1 MGDKEKM
8 DYLLV
13 DIRELEK
20 LVASMRD
27 AEIYPV
33 SFFSQVYTTTQKIV
47 DNLQSI
53 EADQLA
59 LFKEQMEKHRAL
71 IKKAERLEAEA
82 ALVTQMQEQ
91 ESNYEPVQ
99 EMELPSVEEL
109 KEEEEEVESVATPAA
124 ATVAA
129 EKTVSEPAASIFSAS
144 SHATTLEQSLPH
156 SISLNEVIQK
166 KFLADFRKAF
176 SLNDRFRFRR
186 ELFGGDEGRMNE
198 AISDLNELQS
208 FEESI
213 TYLDKKLKWN
223 VEDEAVAD
231 FIKLL
236 EKRFS

>member
-33 SFFSQVYTTTQKIV
+33 SFFSQAYTTTQKIV

-82 ALVTQMQEQ
+82 ALATQIQEQ

-109 KEEEEEVESVATPAA
+109 NEEEESVATPAE

-129 EKTVSEPAASIFSAS
+129 EKTVSEPAVSLSSAS
-144 SHATTLEQSLPH
+144 SHTTTLEQSLPH

>member
-33 SFFSQVYTTTQKIV
+33 SFFSQAYTITQKIV

-109 KEEEEEVESVATPAA
+109 NEEKESVATPAEV
-124 ATVAA
+124 TVAV
-129 EKTVSEPAASIFSAS
+129 EKTVSEPATSLSSTS
-144 SHATTLEQSLPH
+144 SHTTTLEQSLPH

>member
-33 SFFSQVYTTTQKIV
+33 SFFSQAYTTTQKIV

-91 ESNYEPVQ
+91 ESSYEPVQ

-109 KEEEEEVESVATPAA
+109 KEEESVAIPVE

-129 EKTVSEPAASIFSAS
+129 EKTVSEPAASIASAS
-144 SHATTLEQSLPH
+144 SHATTLEQSIPH
-156 SISLNEVIQK
+156 AVSLNEVIQK

>member
-33 SFFSQVYTTTQKIV
+33 SFFSQAYTTTQKIV

-109 KEEEEEVESVATPAA
+109 NEEAESVATPAA

-129 EKTVSEPAASIFSAS
+129 EKTVSEPAASLSSAS

>member
-33 SFFSQVYTTTQKIV
+33 SFFSQAYTTTQKIV

-82 ALVTQMQEQ
+82 ALLTQMQEY

-109 KEEEEEVESVATPAA
+109 NEEVESVATPAA

-129 EKTVSEPAASIFSAS
+129 EKTVSEPAASLSSAS

>member
-33 SFFSQVYTTTQKIV
+33 SFFSQAYTTTQKIV

-53 EADQLA
+53 EAEQLA

-71 IKKAERLEAEA
+71 IKKAEILEAET

-109 KEEEEEVESVATPAA
+109 NEEVESVATPAA

-129 EKTVSEPAASIFSAS
+129 EKTVSEPAASLSSAS

>member
-33 SFFSQVYTTTQKIV
+33 SFFSQAYTTTQKIV

-71 IKKAERLEAEA
+71 VKKAERLESETELA
-82 ALVTQMQEQ
+82 TQMQEQ
-91 ESNYEPVQ
+91 ESSYEPVQ

-109 KEEEEEVESVATPAA
+109 KEEESVAIPVE

-129 EKTVSEPAASIFSAS
+129 EKTVSEPAASISSAS
-144 SHATTLEQSLPH
+144 SHATTLEQSIPH
-156 SISLNEVIQK
+156 AVSLNEVIQK

-186 ELFGGDEGRMNE
+186 ELFGGDEVRMNE

-213 TYLDKKLKWN
+213 TYLDKQLKWN

>member
-33 SFFSQVYTTTQKIV
+33 SFFSQAYTTTQKIV

-82 ALVTQMQEQ
+82 ALVTQMQEY

-109 KEEEEEVESVATPAA
+109 NEEKESVATPAA
-124 ATVAA
+124 ATMAA
-129 EKTVSEPAASIFSAS
+129 EKTVSEPATSLSSTS
-144 SHATTLEQSLPH
+144 SHTTTLEQSLPH

>member
-33 SFFSQVYTTTQKIV
+33 SFFSQAYTTTQKIV

-109 KEEEEEVESVATPAA
+109 NEDKESVATPAEV
-124 ATVAA
+124 TVVA
-129 EKTVSEPAASIFSAS
+129 EKTVSEPAASLSSAS
-144 SHATTLEQSLPH
+144 SHTTTLEQSLPH

>member
-33 SFFSQVYTTTQKIV
+33 SFFSQAYTTTQKIV

-82 ALVTQMQEQ
+82 ALVTQMQEY

-109 KEEEEEVESVATPAA
+109 NEEVESVATPAA
-124 ATVAA
+124 ATMAA
-129 EKTVSEPAASIFSAS
+129 EKTVSEPATSLSSTS
-144 SHATTLEQSLPH
+144 SHTTTLEQSLPH

>member
-33 SFFSQVYTTTQKIV
+33 SFFSQAYTTTQKIV

-82 ALVTQMQEQ
+82 ALATQMQEQ
-91 ESNYEPVQ
+91 ESTYEPVQ

-109 KEEEEEVESVATPAA
+109 NEDKESVATPAE

-129 EKTVSEPAASIFSAS
+129 EKTVSEPAASLSSAS

>member
-33 SFFSQVYTTTQKIV
+33 SFFSQAYTTTQKIV

-71 IKKAERLEAEA
+71 VKKAERLESET

-91 ESNYEPVQ
+91 ESSYEPVQ

-109 KEEEEEVESVATPAA
+109 KEEESVAIPVE

-129 EKTVSEPAASIFSAS
+129 EKTVSEPAASLSSAS
-144 SHATTLEQSLPH
+144 SHTTTLEQSLPH

>member
-33 SFFSQVYTTTQKIV
+33 SFFSQAYTTTQKIV

-71 IKKAERLEAEA
+71 VKKAERLESETELA
-82 ALVTQMQEQ
+82 TQMQEQ
-91 ESNYEPVQ
+91 ESSYEPVQ

-109 KEEEEEVESVATPAA
+109 KEEESVAIPVE

-129 EKTVSEPAASIFSAS
+129 EKTVSEPAASISSAS
-144 SHATTLEQSLPH
+144 SHATTLEQSIPH
-156 SISLNEVIQK
+156 AVSLNEVIQK

-213 TYLDKKLKWN
+213 TYLDKQLKWN

>member
-33 SFFSQVYTTTQKIV
+33 SFFSQAYTTTQKIV

-82 ALVTQMQEQ
+82 ALVTQMQEY

-109 KEEEEEVESVATPAA
+109 NEEVESVATPAA

-129 EKTVSEPAASIFSAS
+129 EKTVSEPAASLSSAS
-144 SHATTLEQSLPH
+144 SHATPLEQSLPH

>member
-33 SFFSQVYTTTQKIV
+33 SFFSQAYTTTQKIV

-82 ALVTQMQEQ
+82 ALVTQMQEH
-91 ESNYEPVQ
+91 ESTYEPVQ
-99 EMELPSVEEL
+99 EMELLSVEEL
-109 KEEEEEVESVATPAA
+109 NEEKESVATPAA
-124 ATVAA
+124 ATVVA
-129 EKTVSEPAASIFSAS
+129 EKTVSEPAASLSSAS

>member
-33 SFFSQVYTTTQKIV
+33 SFFSQAYTTTQKIV

-109 KEEEEEVESVATPAA
+109 NEEVESVATPAA
-124 ATVAA
+124 ATVVA
-129 EKTVSEPAASIFSAS
+129 EKTVSEPAASLSSAS

>member
-33 SFFSQVYTTTQKIV
+33 SFFSQAYTITQKIV

-82 ALVTQMQEQ
+82 ALVTQMQEY

-109 KEEEEEVESVATPAA
+109 NEEVESVATPAA

-129 EKTVSEPAASIFSAS
+129 EKTVSEPAASLSSAS

>member
-33 SFFSQVYTTTQKIV
+33 SFFSQAYTITQKIV

-82 ALVTQMQEQ
+82 ALATQMQEQ
-91 ESNYEPVQ
+91 ESTYEPVQ

-109 KEEEEEVESVATPAA
+109 NEEKESVATPAE

-129 EKTVSEPAASIFSAS
+129 EKTVSEPAASLSSAS

>member
-33 SFFSQVYTTTQKIV
+33 SFFSQAYTTTQKIV

-109 KEEEEEVESVATPAA
+109 NEEKESVATPAA
-124 ATVAA
+124 ATMAA
-129 EKTVSEPAASIFSAS
+129 EKTVSEPATSLSSAS
-144 SHATTLEQSLPH
+144 SHTTTLEQSLPH

>member
-20 LVASMRD
+20 LVAGMRD

-33 SFFSQVYTTTQKIV
+33 SFFSQAYTTTQKIV

-82 ALVTQMQEQ
+82 ALVTQMLEQ

-109 KEEEEEVESVATPAA
+109 NEEEKSVATPAE

-129 EKTVSEPAASIFSAS
+129 EKTVSEPAASISSAS

-213 TYLDKKLKWN
+213 TYLDKQLKWN

>member
-33 SFFSQVYTTTQKIV
+33 SFFSQAYTTTQKIV

-82 ALVTQMQEQ
+82 ALVTQMQEY

-99 EMELPSVEEL
+99 EMKLPSVEEL
-109 KEEEEEVESVATPAA
+109 NEEVESVATPAV

-129 EKTVSEPAASIFSAS
+129 EKTVSEPAASLSSAS

>member
-33 SFFSQVYTTTQKIV
+33 SFFSQAYTTTQKIV

-91 ESNYEPVQ
+91 ESTYEPVQ

-109 KEEEEEVESVATPAA
+109 NEEKESVATPAA
-124 ATVAA
+124 VTVVA
-129 EKTVSEPAASIFSAS
+129 EKTVSEPAASLSSAS

>member
-33 SFFSQVYTTTQKIV
+33 SFFSQAYTTTQKIV

-71 IKKAERLEAEA
+71 VKKAERLESET

-109 KEEEEEVESVATPAA
+109 NEEKESVATPAEV
-124 ATVAA
+124 TVVA
-129 EKTVSEPAASIFSAS
+129 EKTVSEPAASLSSAS
-144 SHATTLEQSLPH
+144 SHTTTLEQSLPH

>member
-33 SFFSQVYTTTQKIV
+33 SFFSQAYTTTQKIV

-91 ESNYEPVQ
+91 EFTYEPVQ

-109 KEEEEEVESVATPAA
+109 NEEKESVATPAA

-129 EKTVSEPAASIFSAS
+129 EKTVSEPAASLSSAS
-144 SHATTLEQSLPH
+144 SHATPLEQSLPH

>member
-33 SFFSQVYTTTQKIV
+33 SFFSQAYTTTQKIV

-71 IKKAERLEAEA
+71 IKKAERLEAET

-109 KEEEEEVESVATPAA
+109 NEEKESVATPAA
-124 ATVAA
+124 VTVVA
-129 EKTVSEPAASIFSAS
+129 EKTVSEPASSLSSAS

>member
-33 SFFSQVYTTTQKIV
+33 SFFSQAYTTTQKIV

-91 ESNYEPVQ
+91 ESSYEPVQ

-109 KEEEEEVESVATPAA
+109 KEEESVAIPVE

-129 EKTVSEPAASIFSAS
+129 EKTVSEPAASIASAS
-144 SHATTLEQSLPH
+144 SHTTTLEQSLPH

>member
-33 SFFSQVYTTTQKIV
+33 SFFSQAYTTTQKIV

-91 ESNYEPVQ
+91 ESTYEPVQ

-109 KEEEEEVESVATPAA
+109 NEEKESVATPAEV
-124 ATVAA
+124 TVVA
-129 EKTVSEPAASIFSAS
+129 EKTVSEPAASLSSAS
-144 SHATTLEQSLPH
+144 SHTTTLEQSLPH

-213 TYLDKKLKWN
+213 TYLDKQLKWN

>member
-33 SFFSQVYTTTQKIV
+33 SFFSQAYTITQKIV

-109 KEEEEEVESVATPAA
+109 NEEKESVATPAEV
-124 ATVAA
+124 TVVA
-129 EKTVSEPAASIFSAS
+129 EKTVSEPAASLSSAS

>member
-33 SFFSQVYTTTQKIV
+33 SFFSQAYTTTQKIV

-82 ALVTQMQEQ
+82 ALVTQMQEH
-91 ESNYEPVQ
+91 ESTYEPVQ

-109 KEEEEEVESVATPAA
+109 NEEEESVATPAEV
-124 ATVAA
+124 TVAA
-129 EKTVSEPAASIFSAS
+129 EKTVSEPAASLSSAS
-144 SHATTLEQSLPH
+144 SHTTTLEQSLPH

>member
-33 SFFSQVYTTTQKIV
+33 SFFSQAYTTTQKIV

-82 ALVTQMQEQ
+82 ALATQMQEQ
-91 ESNYEPVQ
+91 ESTYEPVQ

-109 KEEEEEVESVATPAA
+109 NEEKESVATPAE

-129 EKTVSEPAASIFSAS
+129 EKTVSEPAASLSSAS

>member
-33 SFFSQVYTTTQKIV
+33 SFFSLAYTITQKIV

-109 KEEEEEVESVATPAA
+109 KEEKESVATPAEV
-124 ATVAA
+124 TVVA
-129 EKTVSEPAASIFSAS
+129 EKTVSEPAASLSSAS
-144 SHATTLEQSLPH
+144 SHTTTLEQSLPH

-213 TYLDKKLKWN
+213 TYLDKQLKWN

>member
-33 SFFSQVYTTTQKIV
+33 SFFSQAYTTTQKIV

-82 ALVTQMQEQ
+82 ALVTQMQEY

-109 KEEEEEVESVATPAA
+109 NEEVESVATPAA
-124 ATVAA
+124 ATVTA
-129 EKTVSEPAASIFSAS
+129 EKTVSEPAASLSSAS

>member
-33 SFFSQVYTTTQKIV
+33 SFFSQAYTTTQKIV

-91 ESNYEPVQ
+91 ESSYEPVQ

-109 KEEEEEVESVATPAA
+109 NEEVESVATPAA

-129 EKTVSEPAASIFSAS
+129 EKTVSEPAASLSSAS

>member
-33 SFFSQVYTTTQKIV
+33 SFFSQAYTTTQKIV

-82 ALVTQMQEQ
+82 ALATQMQEQ
-91 ESNYEPVQ
+91 ESTYEPVQ

-109 KEEEEEVESVATPAA
+109 NEEKESVATPAEV
-124 ATVAA
+124 TVAA
-129 EKTVSEPAASIFSAS
+129 EKTVSEPAASLSSAS
-144 SHATTLEQSLPH
+144 SHTTTLEQSLPH

>member
-33 SFFSQVYTTTQKIV
+33 SFFSQAYTTTQKIV

-109 KEEEEEVESVATPAA
+109 NEEKESVATPAES
-124 ATVAA
+124 TVAA
-129 EKTVSEPAASIFSAS
+129 EKTVSEPAASLSSAS

>member
-33 SFFSQVYTTTQKIV
+33 SFFSQAYTTTQKIV

-109 KEEEEEVESVATPAA
+109 NEEVESVATPAA

-129 EKTVSEPAASIFSAS
+129 EKTVSEPAASLFSAS

>member
-33 SFFSQVYTTTQKIV
+33 SFFSQAYTTTQKIV

-91 ESNYEPVQ
+91 EFTYEPVQ

-109 KEEEEEVESVATPAA
+109 NEEKESVATPAEV
-124 ATVAA
+124 TVVA

>member
-33 SFFSQVYTTTQKIV
+33 SFFSQAYTTTQKIV

-82 ALVTQMQEQ
+82 ALVTQMQEY

-109 KEEEEEVESVATPAA
+109 NEEKESVATPAEV
-124 ATVAA
+124 TVVA
-129 EKTVSEPAASIFSAS
+129 EKTVSEPAASISSAS

>member
-33 SFFSQVYTTTQKIV
+33 SFFSQAYTTTQKIV

-91 ESNYEPVQ
+91 ESTYEPVQ

-109 KEEEEEVESVATPAA
+109 NEEKESVATPAA
-124 ATVAA
+124 ATVVA
-129 EKTVSEPAASIFSAS
+129 EKTVSEPAASLSSAS